1 MAAPLLSII
10 VPTFNR
16 PQSTVRALDSIG
28 DLEGIDHEIIVVDDA
43 SDEPFGNFVPGHLGD
58 AITLVRHHTN
68 KGAGAARNTALDLA
82 RGRLITFL
90 DSDDRLLP
98 GTLRERV
105 NFASAQG
112 LDDGAN
118 AATLIGCAW
127 HDFSEAGDYLR
138 TRTPIETRSPSDFYR
153 GCWFSPGSC
162 LIANRALFERDA
174 MRYDERLRRL
184 EDYDIFLKLGA
195 MTAAKFINQPIVGA
209 AITVGGTRPS
219 DHVFDASKIIEAK
232 LADALAAGLLAPGD
246 LRRARAYLRY
256 ERAKYHLQ
264 SRAYVYGLL
273 NLAGSWFG
281 SPRLKPY
288 PGPGWAITRWEGA
301 G

>member
-1 MAAPLLSII
+1 MAPLTLSII
-10 VPTFNR
+10 IPTFNR
-16 PQSTVRALDSIG
+16 PQATMRALDSIG

-43 SDEPFGNFVPGHLGD
+43 SGVPFGDTLTAHSKKAV
-58 AITLVRHHTN
+58 TLVRHDTN
-68 KGAGAARNTALDLA
+68 KGAGAARNTALDIA

-105 NFASAQG
+105 HFALTQG
-112 LDDGAN
+112 LDDALN

-127 HDFSEAGDYLR
+127 DDFSEAGTYLR
-138 TRTPIETRSPSDFYR
+138 TRTPLETQSPSDFYR

-162 LIANRALFERDA
+162 IIANRTLFERPG

-195 MTAAKFINQPIVGA
+195 ITGAKLVTQPIIGA

-219 DHVFDASKIIEAK
+219 DHVFDASIIIEAK
-232 LADALAAGLLAPGD
+232 LMAAVAAGSLTQGD
-246 LRRARAYLRY
+246 LRRGRAYLRY

-264 SRAYVYGLL
+264 SRSYVNGLA
-273 NLAGSWFG
+273 NLAGSWLG

-288 PGPGWAITRWEGA
+288 PGPGWDITQRPDA